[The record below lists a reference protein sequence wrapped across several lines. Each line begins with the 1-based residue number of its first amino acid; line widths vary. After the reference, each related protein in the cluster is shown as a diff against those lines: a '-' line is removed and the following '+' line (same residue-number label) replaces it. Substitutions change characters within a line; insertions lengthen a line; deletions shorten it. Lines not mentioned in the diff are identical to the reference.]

1 MKSITKIFS
10 AFVAVFL
17 CINCTAQ
24 IRNAKTETFKVYGNC
39 DMCKSNI
46 EGTLKK
52 KDGVLSKRWDTKEK
66 TLTVTY
72 DPAKITIQQI
82 GQKVADVGYDNK
94 YATSKDE
101 TYEGLHKCCQYK
113 RPEKK

>member
-1 MKSITKIFS
+1 MKKMIYLLCF
-10 AFVAVFL
+10 AFLSFAG
-17 CINCTAQ
+17 IAQ
-24 IRNAKTETFKVYGNC
+24 EKKTETFKVYGNC

-82 GQKVADVGYDNK
+82 GQKVADVGYDNE
-94 YATSKDE
+94 YATAKDE
-101 TYEGLHKCCQYK
+101 TYKGLHKCCQYK